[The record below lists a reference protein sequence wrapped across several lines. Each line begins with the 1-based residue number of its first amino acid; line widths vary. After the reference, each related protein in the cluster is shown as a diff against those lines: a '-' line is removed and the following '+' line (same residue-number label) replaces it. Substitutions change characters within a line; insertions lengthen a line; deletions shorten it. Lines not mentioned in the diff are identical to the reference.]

1 MNRTP
6 SVVNIQS
13 KMKALTG
20 SEKKV
25 ADYVL
30 NNYMK
35 VLDCTVTELAEKAG
49 VSDATVVRFCRSAG
63 YKGYQE
69 LKINLA
75 QDAIV
80 PYKHLN
86 NALEEQDT
94 PEQIV
99 TKVIRSEMDSLEETI
114 HILDMEE
121 VEQAARAI
129 KNAQRVVFFGAGG
142 SIMVAHDAMHKFLKI
157 GIRCIVEEDAD
168 VQAMESGLLREGD
181 VAIAISHSGTNKGV
195 LECLRNA
202 KENGAVTIGLTTY
215 GKSPMQRQCDYVLMT
230 STKETVFKSESVT
243 ARIAQLAVID
253 SLVAVISFM
262 DYDKAYGAIQ
272 KTRNATASNKF

>member
-1 MNRTP
+1 MDRT
-6 SVVNIQS
+6 SCMVNIQS
-13 KMKALTG
+13 KIKLLTG

-25 ADYVL
+25 ADYILENYMRVL
-30 NNYMK
+30 NY
-35 VLDCTVTELAEKAG
+35 TVMELAEKAD
-49 VSDATVVRFCRSAG
+49 VSDATVVRFCRSVG
-63 YKGYQE
+63 YKGFQD

-86 NALEEQDT
+86 NSLEEEDT

-99 TKVIRSEMDSLEETI
+99 SKVVRSEIETLEETL
-114 HILDMEE
+114 HILDVQELE
-121 VEQAARAI
+121 SAAKAI
-129 KNAQRVVFFGAGG
+129 KNAKRVVFFGAGG
-142 SIMVAHDAMHKFLKI
+142 SAMVAHDALHKLLKI

-168 VQAMESGLLREGD
+168 IQAMESALLEEGD
-181 VAIAISHSGTNKGV
+181 VAIGISHSGTNKGV
-195 LECLRNA
+195 LDCLRNA
-202 KENGAVTIGLTTY
+202 KANGAITIGLTTY
-215 GKSPMQRQCDYVLMT
+215 GKSPLQRMCDHVLMT

-262 DYDKAYGAIQ
+262 DYDSSYNAIQ
-272 KTRNATASNKF
+272 RTRNATSSHKY